1 MPKVEK
7 KIIKWTFV
15 KLTKLMQ
22 SAILSINV
30 EVYIQTLFPTF
41 ENYFSSISKFA
52 HIFNHLHNLN
62 EEISLQKIHCRR
74 VRNGRRITQ
83 LNIFFSILSL
93 MIIIPFLKG
102 RNLPKANTLS
112 TVYTPLITTEEGK
125 QVSR

>member
-41 ENYFSSISKFA
+41 ENYA
-52 HIFNHLHNLN
+52 
-62 EEISLQKIHCRR
+62 
-74 VRNGRRITQ
+74 GR
-83 LNIFFSILSL
+83 ILL
-93 MIIIPFLKG
+93 L
-102 RNLPKANTLS
+102 
-112 TVYTPLITTEEGK
+112 LIK
-125 QVSR
+125 